1 MNAPLILTTS
11 FLLLLQAFSHAAEW
25 EKLPP
30 LPAPNGGFVVGA
42 DQGKLVIAGGTNW
55 EGGKKNWLT
64 KVWAFDLKSL
74 KWEARPELKNSIGYA
89 VAGVRNDEEGK
100 PTMVFGG
107 GSDDRGAVS
116 SMQYLRPDGF
126 KSREAEL
133 PPNAVLAAGG
143 VHGRSMVFAGGTPD
157 SVQIAKASNA
167 TWSIDL
173 DTLQVT
179 HLEPFPGPP
188 FLTAA
193 SAIDESG
200 RLFVFGGGTWDEK
213 TQSVI
218 NLDAAHVFDVK
229 KNFWKKLRSLPYA
242 ARGMSAV
249 VLYQDKPKGGSI
261 VKPFVYLA
269 GGYKNDTEGF
279 TNEAFLYDIAKNEY
293 RPTTPLPYKA
303 MVALVVLE
311 GHLYCL
317 GGEDKKQS
325 RTDACYRIGLEEL
338 LK

>member
-11 FLLLLQAFSHAAEW
+11 CLLLLQAFSHAAEW

-30 LPAPNGGFVVGA
+30 LPAPNGGFVVGT

-64 KVWAFDLKSL
+64 KVWAFDPKSL
-74 KWEARPELKNSIGYA
+74 KWEARPELKHPIGYA
-89 VAGVRNDEEGK
+89 VAGTRTDMMGK
-100 PTMVFGG
+100 PAMVFGG
-107 GSDDRGAVS
+107 GSDDRGVVRAV
-116 SMQYLRPDGF
+116 QHLGQNGF
-126 KSREAEL
+126 EARAAEL

-143 VHGRSMVFAGGTPD
+143 VHGKSLVFAGGTPD
-157 SVQIAKASNA
+157 AAQIAKASNA

-179 HLEPFPGPP
+179 NLEPFPGPP

-193 SAIDESG
+193 STMDLFG

-213 TQSVI
+213 TQSVL
-218 NLDAAHVFDVK
+218 NLDAAHIFDVK
-229 KNFWKKLRSLPYA
+229 KNSWKKLRTLPYA

-269 GGYKNDTEGF
+269 GGYKNDTDGF
-279 TNEAFLYDIAKNEY
+279 TNEAFIYDIDKDEY

-325 RTDACYRIGLEEL
+325 RTDACYRIRIDEL
-338 LK
+338 P

>member
-1 MNAPLILTTS
+1 MNAPPILTTS
-11 FLLLLQAFSHAAEW
+11 CLLLLLTFSHAAEW

-30 LPAPNGGFVVGA
+30 LPATNGGFVVGT

-64 KVWAFDLKSL
+64 KVWAFDPQTL
-74 KWEARPELKNSIGYA
+74 KWEARAELKSPVAYA
-89 VAGVRNDEEGK
+89 VAGTRDDGMGK
-100 PTMVFGG
+100 SAMVFGG
-107 GSDDRGAVS
+107 GSDDRGV
-116 SMQYLRPDGF
+116 LRSVQHLGKGGF
-126 KSREAEL
+126 ESREADL

-143 VHGRSMVFAGGTPD
+143 VHGKSLVFAGGTPD
-157 SVQIAKASNA
+157 SAQIAKASNA

-173 DTLQVT
+173 ETLQVT
-179 HLEPFPGPP
+179 NLAPFPGPP

-193 SAIDESG
+193 SAMDLFG

-213 TQSVI
+213 TQAVL
-218 NLDAAHVFDVK
+218 NLDAAHVFDLN
-229 KNFWKKLRSLPYA
+229 KNSWQKRRSLPYA
-242 ARGMSAV
+242 ARGMSAAM
-249 VLYQDKPKGGSI
+249 LYQDKPKGGSI
-261 VKPFVYLA
+261 VKSFVYLA

-279 TNEAFLYDIAKNEY
+279 TNEAFIYDFDKDEY

-303 MVALVVLE
+303 MVALVVLD
-311 GHLYCL
+311 GYLYCL

-325 RTDACYRIGLEEL
+325 RTDACYRIRVEEL

>member
-11 FLLLLQAFSHAAEW
+11 CLLLLQAFSHAAEW
-25 EKLPP
+25 EKLSAM
-30 LPAPNGGFVVGA
+30 PAPNGGFVVSA
-42 DQGKLVIAGGTNW
+42 DHGKLVIAGGTNW

-64 KVWAFDLKSL
+64 KVWAFDPKSL

-89 VAGVRNDEEGK
+89 VAGTCTDVMGK
-100 PTMVFGG
+100 PAVVFGG
-107 GSDDRGAVS
+107 GSDDRGVVRAV
-116 SMQYLRPDGF
+116 QHLEPDGF
-126 KSREAEL
+126 KSRDAEL

-143 VHGRSMVFAGGTPD
+143 VHRRSMVFAGGTPD
-157 SVQIAKASNA
+157 SAQIAKASNA

-173 DTLQVT
+173 DTLQIT

-193 SAIDESG
+193 SAMDQSG

-213 TQSVI
+213 TQSVL

-229 KNFWKKLRSLPYA
+229 KNTWKKLRALPYA

-249 VLYQDKPKGGSI
+249 VLYQDKPKGVSI

-279 TNEAFLYDIAKNEY
+279 TNEAFLYDFEKDQY

-311 GHLYCL
+311 DHLYCL

-325 RTDACYRIGLEEL
+325 RTDFCYRLGLDEL